1 MPLFANGP
9 WKKPAKRCVLWPGS
23 LVVVAFLAAG
33 LVGCGAARQDEEPVG
48 RASAEPPAEVVASGE
63 TAATAEPATP
73 AAAVV
78 SSGRLQDLSFDDVK
92 FEMQPGDPFTADLL
106 PGPVAALEGQ
116 RIRIRGYILPSFQQ
130 EGITQFVLVR
140 DNMECCFG
148 PGAALYD
155 CIVVRMLPGRSTN
168 FSVRPVAVSGTFH
181 VEELIGPD
189 GRHLAIYSLDGE
201 DVK

>member
-1 MPLFANGP
+1 M
-9 WKKPAKRCVLWPGS
+9 VLSNFGVPS
-23 LVVVAFLAAG
+23 ATCFVRRLVAVFGVSFLVAG
-33 LVGCGAARQDEEPVG
+33 LVGCGSSGDAKQAAAGGGPE
-48 RASAEPPAEVVASGE
+48 SAVNPAPPAGSASTE
-63 TAATAEPATP
+63 QPSTVSAPPVSTA
-73 AAAVV
+73 
-78 SSGRLQDLSFDDVK
+78 RLQDLSFDDVK
-92 FEMQPGDPFTADLL
+92 FEMEKGDPFTTDLL
-106 PGPVAALEGQ
+106 PGPVASLEGQ

-168 FSVRPVAVSGTFH
+168 FSVRPVSGTFH

-201 DVK
+201 DVE

>member
-1 MPLFANGP
+1 MPLFANSQS
-9 WKKPAKRCVLWPGS
+9 KRSSAALPEMALSVVLLS
-23 LVVVAFLAAG
+23 VAVA
-33 LVGCGAARQDEEPVG
+33 GCGDP
-48 RASAEPPAEVVASGE
+48 SPTPPAPGEAASQQQG
-63 TAATAEPATP
+63 AAESPDAQPQATP
-73 AAAVV
+73 AAAAT
-78 SSGRLQDLSFDDVK
+78 GRLQDRSFDDVK
-92 FEMQPGDPFTADLL
+92 FEMEKGDPFSRDLL
-106 PGPVAALEGQ
+106 PPPVASLDGT

-189 GRHLAIYSLDGE
+189 GKHLAIYSLDGE
-201 DVK
+201 EVE